1 MSNSKEVYINPYQ
14 MEDILK
20 ERGFKLSSESGFK
33 LYSIPG
39 VPFSYKTHI
48 GANRLE
54 WPVLFD
60 MFYYEVEQAV
70 KHSNEYLKNHQNTP
84 IS

>member
-1 MSNSKEVYINPYQ
+1 MNNSQTVYIHPYQ

-20 ERGFKLSSESGFK
+20 ERGFKLSSESGFT

-39 VPFSYKTHI
+39 VPFSYHTHI

-54 WPVLFD
+54 WSQPFD
-60 MFYYEVEQAV
+60 KFYYEVEQAV
-70 KHSNEYLKNHQNTP
+70 KYSNEYLK
-84 IS
+84 SLEM

>member
-1 MSNSKEVYINPYQ
+1 MNNSEKVYIHPHQ
-14 MEDILK
+14 MEQILK
-20 ERGFKLSSESGFK
+20 DRGFKLSSESGFT

-39 VPFSYKTHI
+39 VPFSNKTHI

-60 MFYYEVEQAV
+60 MFYYEVETAL
-70 KHSNEYLKNHQNTP
+70 KYSNEYLNNL
-84 IS
+84 